1 MQMPAAL
8 SRLLE
13 RHALSPS
20 VVGRVARNTGWLVG
34 DRVLRAGANMLLIA
48 WLARYLGTAEFG
60 RMNYVLAFVSIFSGV
75 ATLGLDVVAIRTL
88 IGRPADAA
96 RILGTSMAMKLGGGL
111 VAYLS
116 MLVAFTLV
124 SPEAIGL
131 AALAGLVLIF
141 QSADVVECW
150 FQSGSRMKYAVYAR
164 NAAFFVSALFKV
176 VLILGHAG
184 LEQLVLAGSAEIALA
199 ALFLFA
205 LYRRDACNPAAWR
218 VDTGLARGML
228 KDAMP
233 MLVSAMA
240 ILLYMRIDQVM
251 VANLSGYR
259 EVGVFSAAVRLTEL
273 WYFVPVALMTALF
286 PMMVSSRAGN
296 PDKDADDR
304 RTALLFGAMGWTGI
318 LLAACTSLA
327 SGWLV
332 QLVYGSAFAAAAPVL
347 AVQAWMAA
355 FVFFGVARG
364 RWLVTRNRQADS
376 MYVDLVAIAINVAMN
391 LLLIPRYGAFG
402 AALASLATGLGAN
415 VLVALFSDA
424 IRTSLKLYARGLALP
439 FSLLRA
445 RPAPDFGKP

>member
-8 SRLLE
+8 TRLLE

-20 VVGRVARNTGWLVG
+20 VAARVARNTGWLVG
-34 DRVLRAGANMLLIA
+34 DRVLRAGANVFLIA
-48 WLARYLGTAEFG
+48 WLARYLGTTEFG

-75 ATLGLDVVAIRTL
+75 ATLGLDVVAIRNL
-88 IGRPADAA
+88 VDRPDDAPC
-96 RILGTSMAMKLGGGL
+96 ILGTSLALKLGGGS
-111 VAYLS
+111 VAYAA
-116 MLVAFTLV
+116 MLIAFALV
-124 SPEAIGL
+124 SPESIGL
-131 AALAGLVLIF
+131 AAAAGLVLIF

-150 FQSGSRMKYAVYAR
+150 FQSCHRMKYAVYAR
-164 NAAFFVSALFKV
+164 NAAFFASALFKV

-184 LEQLVLAGSAEIALA
+184 LEQLLLASSAEIALA

-205 LYRRDACNPAAWR
+205 LYRRDAGNPAAWR
-218 VDTGLARGML
+218 VEPALARSML
-228 KDAMP
+228 KDATP

-259 EVGVFSAAVRLTEL
+259 EVGIFSAAVRLTEL

-286 PMMVSSRAGN
+286 PMMVSARSGN
-296 PDKDADDR
+296 PDVAADDR
-304 RTALLFGAMGWTGI
+304 RTALLFGAMGWAGI

-364 RWLVTRNRQADS
+364 RWLVARNRQADS

-402 AALASLATGLGAN
+402 AALASLITGFSAN
-415 VLVALFSDA
+415 LVVAMFSES
-424 IRTSLKLYARGLALP
+424 IRTSLRLYARGLALP
-439 FSLLRA
+439 FFLLRA
-445 RPAPDFGKP
+445 RPAPGFGKP